1 MSKNSELNNAGS
13 AKKDEFYTDYDDIKK
28 ELVNYAKYFKGKV
41 IYCNCDDHYGIEK
54 GTPKSNFLKYLAD
67 NFQAFG
73 IKKVIATHY
82 EAGKKSTMYI
92 LNKDNTG
99 DGIIC
104 SEDIEEIPMKGDG
117 DFRSQECIEL
127 LKQADIVITNPPFS
141 LFREYVAQ
149 LMEHKKKFIIIGNV
163 NAVTYKDF
171 FSLIKDNKVWLGM
184 SIHSGD
190 REFRVPDD
198 YPLNAAGFRIDA
210 DGNKYIRVKGVRW
223 FTNLDHSQRH
233 ERIETGKKYAG
244 YESMYPKYDNYDI
257 INVDKT
263 ADIPMDY
270 DGIMGVPITFID
282 RYNPD
287 QFEILGIANSARWIG
302 YKCYTLMNGKKL
314 YNRILIRAKKG
325 TDNG

>member
-1 MSKNSELNNAGS
+1 MSKNTELNNAGS

-41 IYCNCDDHYGIEK
+41 IYCNCDDHYGIGK

-67 NFQAFG
+67 NFEAFG

-92 LNKDNTG
+92 LTKDNTG

-117 DFRSQECIEL
+117 DFRSPECIEL

-149 LMEHKKKFIIIGNV
+149 LMEHNKKFIIIGNV
-163 NAVTYKDF
+163 NAITYKDF
-171 FSLIKDNKVWLGM
+171 FPLIKNNKVWLGM

-198 YPLNAAGFRIDA
+198 YPLNAAGYRIDS

-233 ERIETGKKYAG
+233 ERIETGKKYHG
-244 YESMYPKYDNYDI
+244 FESMYPKYDDYDV
-257 INVDKT
+257 INVNKT

-270 DGIMGVPITFID
+270 DGLMGVPITFID

-287 QFEILGIANSARWIG
+287 QFEILALDDHRVEWRGHG
-302 YKCYTLMNGKKL
+302 PDLNGKSL
-314 YNRILIRAKKG
+314 YRRIIIRKKQG
-325 TDNG
+325 E